1 MFFNN
6 FVSGPTSPGNYQQ
19 PNVANPAGNPAVANF
34 PVGANPLAGSLRRR
48 TVHRASDTTLEP
60 IRSCDSSFG
69 TPSSFLQLRRPIYH
83 QRKALRLRRQG
94 GRVRQESSIGC
105 DIVISSIQVSR
116 GKFEQPCGR
125 TEFERVG

>member
-6 FVSGPTSPGNYQQ
+6 FVSGPNSPGNYQQ

-34 PVGANPLAGSLRRR
+34 PGEAIQQADSRR

-116 GKFEQPCGR
+116 G
-125 TEFERVG
+125 